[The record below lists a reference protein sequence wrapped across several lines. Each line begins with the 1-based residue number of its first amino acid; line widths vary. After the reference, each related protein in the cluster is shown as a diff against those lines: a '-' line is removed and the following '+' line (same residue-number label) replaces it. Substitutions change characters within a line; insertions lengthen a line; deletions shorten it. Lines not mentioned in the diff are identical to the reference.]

1 MSARA
6 KSMILPPAA
15 SSPFVK
21 FMPGKFPCA
30 AGSRWAIT
38 NLQPKGMPG
47 RDRESQPFR
56 PSSLFQ
62 FPNPHPVDPPLDN
75 DLGMFAIAED
85 PCAHFP

>member
-1 MSARA
+1 MAARA
-6 KSMILPPAA
+6 KAMPPASA
-15 SSPFVK
+15 AASPFVK
-21 FMPGKFPCA
+21 FMTGKFPCA